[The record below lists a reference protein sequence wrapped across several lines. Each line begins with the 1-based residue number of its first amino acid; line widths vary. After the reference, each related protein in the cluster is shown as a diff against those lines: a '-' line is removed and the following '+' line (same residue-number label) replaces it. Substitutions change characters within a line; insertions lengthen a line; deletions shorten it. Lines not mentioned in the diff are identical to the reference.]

1 MPSSQDRGTRAI
13 STTAALTAETEGPRH
28 TASSLPSSPRRL
40 SLLQELLRQA
50 WKKHNQLALRRRL
63 ICPLT

>member
-1 MPSSQDRGTRAI
+1 MSIPTLARSRSAPSSQDRGTRAI
-13 STTAALTAETEGPRH
+13 STTAAPMTEMEGSRD

-50 WKKHNQLALRRRL
+50 WKKYNR
-63 ICPLT
+63 